1 MSNFHPVRLTF
12 KDPVFGNLH
21 YFNKDQFNPNL
32 PKIDK
37 ICPRPYTAIEIAAM
51 GEVIVCCFDWLPLV
65 LGNVLEN
72 TIEEIWEGHKAQTL
86 RNSVTDGT
94 YRYCNRETCHS
105 LVATD
110 KKDLRS
116 RDSFRPPDQKLPQII
131 LFSVD
136 PTCNLYCPSCRSEEL
151 KQLDTDRH
159 ARAMSIV
166 KTVLKQIIDKPHD
179 QKIMIGFDG
188 TGEVFHSTIYREI
201 FESESFFSNLEQW
214 PNITFLFK
222 TNGVMMTEK
231 IQKRYAHLFK
241 RMESISISIDAGNKE
256 SYDKV
261 RLGGHWDLL
270 WKNIDYLHET
280 CFNPDSLDSQDWSWQ
295 LILQED
301 NYESIPE
308 LIKLARSY
316 TKRIPAVVISP
327 LINWGTFSAEEFAKK
342 AVWQPTS
349 EKYQHLLEI
358 LNLPEVRDYPRLVS
372 PISK

>member
-1 MSNFHPVRLTF
+1 MSDFHPIRLNF
-12 KDPVFGNLH
+12 KDPVFGELP
-21 YFNKDQFNPNL
+21 YFNKNQFNPNL

-37 ICPRPYTAIEIAAM
+37 ICSRPFTAIEIAAM
-51 GEVIVCCFDWLPLV
+51 GEVIVCCFDWLPV
-65 LGNVLEN
+65 KLGNVLSN
-72 TIEEIWEGHKAQTL
+72 TLDEIWQGPKAETL
-86 RNSVTDGT
+86 RNTILDGS
-94 YRYCNRETCHS
+94 YKYCNRETCHS
-105 LVATD
+105 LVSPE
-110 KKDLRS
+110 KKDLKS
-116 RDSFRPPDQKLPQII
+116 KDVFKQPTQKLPEII

-136 PTCNLYCPSCRSEEL
+136 PTCNLYCPSCRKEEL
-151 KQLDTDRH
+151 KQLDANRH
-159 ARAMSIV
+159 TRAMTIV
-166 KTVLKQIIDKPHD
+166 KSVLKQIVAEPHD

-188 TGEVFHSTIYREI
+188 TGEVFHSAIYREI
-201 FESESFFSNLEQW
+201 FETENFFSNLELW

-261 RLGGHWDLL
+261 RLGGQWDLL
-270 WKNIDYLHET
+270 WKNLDYLHET

-316 TKRIPAVVISP
+316 TKKMPSVVISP
-327 LINWGTFSAEEFAKK
+327 LINWGTFTSEEFAKK

-358 LNLPEVRDYPRLVS
+358 LNSPEVRDYPRLVS